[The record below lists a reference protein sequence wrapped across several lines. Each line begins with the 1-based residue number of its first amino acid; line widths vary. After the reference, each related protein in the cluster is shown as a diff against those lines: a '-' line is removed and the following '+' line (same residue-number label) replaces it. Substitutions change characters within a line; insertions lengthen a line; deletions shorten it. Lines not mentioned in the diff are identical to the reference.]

1 MATINASIS
10 VNSNIM
16 SYPVSINKTMTMT
29 KAGSCNGLEN
39 TSGLNSKKVQSTTR
53 FLLFGNAD
61 ATTLKA
67 SKVYIRNTGSDK
79 AESFTI
85 GYGEDLAAATIETI
99 GKLYG
104 GDWMFTPWNMSDA
117 DAEWSTEAEGGT
129 CPYEY
134 AFFKSTYELPD
145 STQGSLNP

>member
-10 VNSNIM
+10 VTSDIM
-16 SYPVSINKTMTMT
+16 SYPVTISKTMTMT

-39 TSGLNSKKVQSTTR
+39 TSGLNSKKVQSETA
-53 FLLFGNAD
+53 FLLFSNAD

-67 SKVYIRNTGSDK
+67 SKVYVRNTGSDK

-99 GKLYG
+99 GKLHG
-104 GDWMFTPWNMSDA
+104 GDWMLIPWDA
-117 DAEWSTEAEGGT
+117 VAATTHDI
-129 CPYEY
+129 Y
-134 AFFKSTYELPD
+134 AFASTAEAMTIEYMAFIE
-145 STQGSLNP
+145 

>member
-10 VNSNIM
+10 ISSNIM
-16 SYPVSINKTMTMT
+16 NYPVSINKTMTMT

-67 SKVYIRNTGSDK
+67 SKVYIRNTGSSKTDY
-79 AESFTI
+79 FYV

-104 GDWMFTPWNMSDA
+104 GDWMLIPWDA
-117 DAEWSTEAEGGT
+117 VAATSHDIYAKSSTAEAMTI
-129 CPYEY
+129 EY
-134 AFFKSTYELPD
+134 MAFIE
-145 STQGSLNP
+145 